1 MRLGPRHCG
10 HCSCAAVEKL
20 AAKVTT
26 HNTVA
31 KTNRHNK
38 SFWVREMRN
47 MARSFVLHS
56 LIWPLGRGGF
66 SCQEPSGDFKI
77 ICLRSIPGYYGE
89 LFSGAKAGN
98 IQFMSDSSVEFDV
111 SAQLEESYVD
121 LTADK
126 GTIESRF
133 GPY

>member
-1 MRLGPRHCG
+1 
-10 HCSCAAVEKL
+10 
-20 AAKVTT
+20 
-26 HNTVA
+26 
-31 KTNRHNK
+31 
-38 SFWVREMRN
+38 
-47 MARSFVLHS
+47 MARSFVVHS

-111 SAQLEESYVD
+111 SAQLEEPYVD
-121 LTADK
+121 LATE
-126 GTIESRF
+126 GRTIESQI
-133 GPY
+133 GPYLPDSS